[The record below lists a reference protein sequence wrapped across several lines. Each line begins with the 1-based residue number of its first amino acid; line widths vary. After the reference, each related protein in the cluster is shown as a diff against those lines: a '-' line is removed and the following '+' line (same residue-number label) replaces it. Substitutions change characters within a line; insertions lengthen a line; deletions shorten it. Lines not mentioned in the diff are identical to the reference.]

1 VAPVTVPLE
10 VYRGDSAHWT
20 FALYTDAELTA
31 PFDLTG
37 AAAAA
42 EVRPKTS
49 GPVLTALVCTITLP
63 NTVDVDLPA
72 AASGL
77 LTGKAV
83 WDLQLTWLN
92 GKVQTVV
99 AGPVTVTE
107 DVTDSTRP

>member
-1 VAPVTVPLE
+1 M
-10 VYRGDSAHWT
+10 YRGDSAHWT
-20 FALYTDAELTA
+20 FTLYTDAAHTQ

-37 AAAAA
+37 ATAEA
-42 EVRPKTS
+42 EVRSKTN

-63 NTVDVDLPA
+63 NVVDVDLPA
-72 AASGL
+72 AASGT

-83 WDLQLTWLN
+83 WDLQLTWDDT

-99 AGPVTVTE
+99 AGAVNVTE